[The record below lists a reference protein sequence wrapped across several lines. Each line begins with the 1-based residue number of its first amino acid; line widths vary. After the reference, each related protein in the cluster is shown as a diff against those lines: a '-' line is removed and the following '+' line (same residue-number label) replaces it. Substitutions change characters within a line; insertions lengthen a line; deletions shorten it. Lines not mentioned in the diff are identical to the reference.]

1 MIHLHFQDGDIN
13 IEPDVQALNLMLCA
27 PLKIGFVSFTCP
39 YFFGFL
45 HLVIRI
51 VLYIFCS
58 SSIGVLYST
67 AGLLQFPFE

>member
-51 VLYIFCS
+51 VLYI
-58 SSIGVLYST
+58 
-67 AGLLQFPFE
+67 LL